1 MPTEGAIQEA
11 KDFRD
16 KISNVDHD
24 SGKRLWI
31 FAKKPFGKLYNLRTY
46 VSWAYL
52 ALFFSTPF
60 IKINGNPLLMI
71 NVVEGKFSILGK
83 MFWPQDFFIFGLGML
98 IFIVFIILFTLVFGR
113 VFCGWVC
120 PQTIFMEMVFRK
132 IEYLIEGDMGK
143 QKVLA
148 RQKWDTEKILKKGTK
163 HITFFLLSFLIANTF
178 LAYILGVE
186 AMQDMISHP
195 ADNIATL
202 VGLLI
207 FTAVFYGVYAYVR
220 ETVCTNICPY
230 GRLQGV
236 LLDKGSIVVAYD
248 HVRGEDRGKYSKE
261 RDEKLGDCI
270 DCHQCVDV
278 CPTGIDIRNGTQLEC
293 VNCTACIDACNHMMD
308 KVGYEK
314 GLIRYASE
322 NSIQQQKKL
331 TFTTRIK
338 AFTAIL
344 LVLIGIMSF
353 TLMSRKDLDTTV
365 LRTAGKLYYEME
377 NDTIGNLYSLKIINK
392 TTEDINLSLEA
403 STKNARIKMA
413 GETNPIIPK
422 ATKKDLTF
430 FILYHAKD
438 IKKRKQEIGINLIMN
453 GEKKQRET
461 TMFIGPLNI
470 E

>member
-1 MPTEGAIQEA
+1 MPSEGAIEEA

-16 KISNVDHD
+16 KMSTVDHD
-24 SGKRLWI
+24 SGKRVWI

-46 VSWAYL
+46 VSWGYL
-52 ALFFSTPF
+52 LLFFIGPF
-60 IKINGNPLLMI
+60 LEINGNPLLMI

-163 HITFFLLSFLIANTF
+163 HIIFFLLSFLIANTF
-178 LAYILGVE
+178 LAYILGKE
-186 AMQDMISHP
+186 AMRDMITHP
-195 ADNIATL
+195 ADN
-202 VGLLI
+202 VGTFVGILI

-236 LLDKGSIVVAYD
+236 LMDKDSIVVAYD
-248 HVRGEDRGKYSKE
+248 HVRGENRGKFRKD
-261 RDEKLGDCI
+261 RDTNLGDCI

-293 VNCTACIDACNHMMD
+293 VNCTACIDACNFMMD
-308 KVGYEK
+308 KVGYEP

-322 NSIQQQKKL
+322 NSIANKQPLKI
-331 TFTTRIK
+331 TTRIK
-338 AFTAIL
+338 VFSGIL
-344 LVLIGIMSF
+344 IALIAIMSF
-353 TLMSRKDLDTTV
+353 TLISRKDLDTTI
-365 LRTAGKLYYEME
+365 LRTAGKLYYEMD
-377 NDTIGNLYSLKIINK
+377 NDTVGNLYSLKIINK
-392 TTEDINLSLEA
+392 TSEDINLLLKPEA
-403 STKNARIKMA
+403 KMARIKMA
-413 GETNPIIPK
+413 GEANPIIPK
-422 ATKKDLTF
+422 AAKKDLTF
-430 FILYHAKD
+430 FILYHKKGIKEPKQKID
-438 IKKRKQEIGINLIMN
+438 IDLIMN
-453 GEKKQRET
+453 GEKKQSVT
-461 TMFIGPLNI
+461 AKFIGPMHI

>member
-16 KISNVDHD
+16 KVSNVDHD

-31 FAKKPFGKLYNLRTY
+31 YAKKPFGKLYNLRSY
-46 VSWAYL
+46 VSWGYL
-52 ALFFSTPF
+52 LLFFAGPF

-132 IEYLIEGDMGK
+132 IEYLIEGDAGK
-143 QKVLA
+143 QKVLD
-148 RQKWDTEKILKKGTK
+148 RQPWNAEKILKKVSK
-163 HITFFLLSFLIANTF
+163 HLVFFGVSFLIANTF
-178 LAYILGVE
+178 LAYILGIE
-186 AMQDMISHP
+186 TMKEMIAAP
-195 ADNIATL
+195 AENIGVL
-202 VGLLI
+202 LGLLI
-207 FTAVFYGVYAYVR
+207 FTTVFYAVYAYIR

-236 LLDKGSIVVAYD
+236 LLDKDSIVVAYD
-248 HVRGEDRGKYSKE
+248 YERGEERGKYRKD

-293 VNCTACIDACNHMMD
+293 VNCTACIDACNFMMD
-308 KVGYEK
+308 KVGYEP

-322 NSIQQQKKL
+322 NSIRHKKKL
-331 TFTTRIK
+331 TVTTRIK
-338 AFTAIL
+338 VFSAIL
-344 LVLIGIMSF
+344 VILIGIMSF
-353 TLMSRKDLDTTV
+353 TLMSRKDLDATV

-392 TTEDINLSLEA
+392 TTEDIALNLQPA
-403 STKNARIKMA
+403 IKNARIKMA
-413 GETNPIIPK
+413 GESNPVIPK
-422 ATKKDLTF
+422 AAKKDLTF
-430 FILYHAKD
+430 FVLFHKKD
-438 IKKRKQEIGINLIMN
+438 IKKRKQEIDINLIMN
-453 GEKKQRET
+453 GEQKQEVT
-461 TMFIGPLNI
+461 TRFIGPT